1 MATQRLISSS
11 LVISILFLAGCSQQT
26 SETASSSQSDSD
38 LESRVEN
45 LETNVDLLIKD
56 PEMARTRQAYP
67 EALSTTSG
75 LHYIVTSEGSGS
87 STPKTGDSI
96 TAHYKGTLLNGTKFD
111 SSYDRGEPFSFQVGL
126 GRVIKGWDEAFQ
138 SMKKGEKRTLIIPS
152 KLGYGSRGAGGS
164 IPPNA
169 TLVFEVELIDF

>member
-1 MATQRLISSS
+1 MATQRLISS
-11 LVISILFLAGCSQQT
+11 LMISILFLAGCSQQP

-38 LESRVEN
+38 LESRVED
-45 LETNVDLLIKD
+45 LETTVDLLIKD
-56 PEMARTRQAYP
+56 PEIARIRQAYP
-67 EALSTTSG
+67 EAQSTTSG

-138 SMKKGEKRTLIIPS
+138 AMKKGEKRTLIIPS

-169 TLVFEVELIDF
+169 TLVFEVELIDFE

>member
-1 MATQRLISSS
+1 MAILRLISTAAVSA
-11 LVISILFLAGCSQQT
+11 LVLAGCSRQS
-26 SETASSSQSDSD
+26 SETVDSSRSDSE
-38 LESRVEN
+38 LENRVEN
-45 LETNVDLLIKD
+45 LETTVDLLIKD
-56 PEMARTRQAYP
+56 PEIARIRQAYP
-67 EALSTTSG
+67 EAQSTTSG
-75 LHYIVTSEGSGS
+75 LHYIVTEEGSGS

-169 TLVFEVELIDF
+169 TLVFDVELIDFE